1 MKRINK
7 RAPMPRGRVIGH
19 IDYLFMSR
27 GECRVGERIVYR
39 EGEEDRFVRAYADAL
54 DCQPSAVRCKVRK
67 GFDALAC
74 RVRAEAANIF
84 GLSADDF

>member
-27 GECRVGERIVYR
+27 SECRVGERVVYR
-39 EGEEDRFVRAYADAL
+39 EGEEDRFVRAYAEAL
-54 DCQPSAVRCKVRK
+54 DYQPSAVRCKVRK
-67 GFDALAC
+67 GFDDLAC
-74 RVRAEAANIF
+74 RIHAETANLY
-84 GLSADDF
+84 GL